1 MTTTIAN
8 ELQVF
13 MSEQFGQLRVIEYN
27 GKPYV
32 VGNDVAKAL
41 EYVRPYEAV
50 TSHCKGTVTYR
61 VLTKGGEQDVKI
73 IPEGDIYRL
82 ITKAADQ
89 SKNKDIK
96 LKAEKFESWVFD
108 VVLPT
113 IRKTGGFV
121 ADEKKFIDTYL
132 PFADEPTKLLFK
144 STLAVITN
152 QNGIIAKQKLDIDH
166 KGDIIK
172 GLIEDMTL
180 ADKRQILN
188 RVVMKCSNFNDRW
201 RELYRT
207 YELKYHLLLDA
218 RLNSYNKT
226 HTPQLRNKLEYIEAI
241 GKIDELFAIT
251 CKLYENEVNVLVQE
265 MYKLH
270 EVELVQ

>member
-1 MTTTIAN
+1 MLN
-8 ELQVF
+8 ELQIF
-13 MSEQFGQLRVIEYN
+13 NSELFGQLRVIEYN
-27 GKPYV
+27 NKPYV

-41 EYVRPYEAV
+41 EYARPYEAV
-50 TSHCKGTVTYR
+50 TSHCKGAVTYR

-96 LKAEKFESWVFD
+96 LKAEQFESWVFD
-108 VVLPT
+108 TVLPT

-121 ADEKKFIDTYL
+121 VNEEQFIGTYL

-166 KGDIIK
+166 KGDVIQ
-172 GLIEDMTL
+172 GLVEDIPL
-180 ADKRQILN
+180 ASKRQILN

-201 RELYRT
+201 KELYKVF
-207 YELKYHLLLDA
+207 EQKYKI
-218 RLNSYNKT
+218 RLGVRMEFYNQT
-226 HTPQLRNKLEYIEAI
+226 HKSKLRSKLEYIEEI
-241 GKIDELFAIT
+241 GMIDELYSIA
-251 CKLYENEVNVLVQE
+251 CKLYESEVNILVEE

-270 EVELVQ
+270 DVEIV

>member
-1 MTTTIAN
+1 MTT

-41 EYVRPYEAV
+41 EYARPYEAV
-50 TSHCKGTVTYR
+50 TSHCKGAVMYR

-73 IPEGDIYRL
+73 IPVGDIYRL

-113 IRKTGGFV
+113 INKTGGFV
-121 ADEKKFIDTYL
+121 ADPEQFINTYL
-132 PFADEPTKLLFK
+132 PFADDPTKLLFK

-152 QNGIIAKQKLDIDH
+152 QNTLISSQKEEIKC
-166 KGDIIK
+166 KGDIIS
-172 GLIEDMTL
+172 GLVEDIPL
-180 ADKRQILN
+180 ASKRQILN

-201 RELYRT
+201 SELYKVF
-207 YELKYHLLLDA
+207 ELK
-218 RLNSYNKT
+218 
-226 HTPQLRNKLEYIEAI
+226 
-241 GKIDELFAIT
+241 F
-251 CKLYENEVNVLVQE
+251 
-265 MYKLH
+265 M
-270 EVELVQ
+270 

>member
-144 STLAVITN
+144 STLEIVNSQNKLIKHKTNIIT
-152 QNGIIAKQKLDIDH
+152 GLVDDIS
-166 KGDIIK
+166 
-172 GLIEDMTL
+172 L

-201 RELYRT
+201 KELYKN
-207 YELKYHLLLDA
+207 YEMKFHLSLDS

-226 HTPQLRNKLEYIEAI
+226 HTPQLRNKLEYIETI
-241 GKIDELFAIT
+241 GKIDELFAIA
-251 CKLYENEVNVLVQE
+251 CKLYENEVNVLVKE

-270 EVELVQ
+270 EVEFVQ

>member
-13 MSEQFGQLRVIEYN
+13 MSEQFGQLRVVEYN

-41 EYVRPYEAV
+41 EYARPYEAV
-50 TSHCKGTVTYR
+50 TSHCKGAVIYR

-113 IRKTGGFV
+113 INKTGGYI
-121 ADEKKFIDTYL
+121 ANEENFIDTYL

-152 QNGIIAKQKLDIDH
+152 QNGIIAKQQNDIDY
-166 KGDIIK
+166 KSDIIK
-172 GLIEDMTL
+172 GLVEDIPL
-180 ADKRQILN
+180 ASKRQILN

-201 RELYRT
+201 SELYKAF
-207 YELKYHLLLDA
+207 ELKYKTRINA
-218 RLNSYNKT
+218 RMEFYNKNHKT
-226 HTPQLRNKLEYIEAI
+226 KLRSKLEYIEEI
-241 GKIDELFAIT
+241 GMIDELFAIA

-270 EVELVQ
+270 EVEFVQ